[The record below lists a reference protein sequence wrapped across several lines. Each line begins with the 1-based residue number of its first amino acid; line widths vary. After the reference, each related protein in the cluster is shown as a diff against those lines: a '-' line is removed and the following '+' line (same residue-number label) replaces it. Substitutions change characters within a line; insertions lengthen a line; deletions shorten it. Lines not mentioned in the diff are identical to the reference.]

1 MKIHLIGI
9 GGIAMGNLASMLRS
23 LGHEVSGSDSGVY
36 PPMSDKLKEWGIP
49 YAEGF
54 DPSRLKGKDL
64 VVIGNAISRGNPE
77 VEEVLN
83 EGLEYASMSSAL
95 ERYILAGKKVVVV
108 AGTHG
113 KTTTTFLIHY
123 LLKEAGLNPS
133 LFVGGI
139 RQDGFPGFE
148 YSNGEYFIIE
158 GDEYDTAFFDKASKF
173 LHYRPL
179 YAVLNALD
187 FDHADIFKDI
197 GEIETMFARLLRLVP
212 GKGKVYYWAGAA
224 NLKKLCKDA
233 SKFLRSEAFEYNRKE
248 SVLSWKKGNL
258 VSGHRVLRPRFFGD
272 HNYRNAEVALR
283 VCEEILKKEGKSD
296 PRSLLLD
303 ALEKFPGVKRRQEI
317 LFESSKTIVIEDFA
331 HHPVAVQET
340 IKSVRKAF
348 PDHKIISLFEPRSAT
363 SHRNVFQKEYSFAF
377 NGSTVTFI
385 TEIFNLKKVSK
396 ENRLDVKKLI
406 LKLPKHSGTLP
417 FYCKDPK
424 DLILKLRKILPQFE
438 GEKILILAMSNGA
451 FGGIYPLLK
460 DIAGSRK

>member
-36 PPMSDKLKEWGIP
+36 PPMSEKLKDWGIP
-49 YAEGF
+49 YGEGF
-54 DPSRLKGKDL
+54 DPARLKGKDL
-64 VVIGNAISRGNPE
+64 VVIGNAISRGNAE

-83 EGLEYASMSSAL
+83 SGIMYESMSSAL
-95 ERYILAGKKVVVV
+95 ERYVLADKKVVVV

-113 KTTTTFLIHY
+113 KTTTTFLIHH
-123 LLKEAGLNPS
+123 LLKEAGLKPG

-148 YSNGEYFIIE
+148 FSEGKYFVIE

-173 LHYRPL
+173 LHYKPT

-197 GEIETMFARLLRLVP
+197 GEIETMFSRLLRLIP
-212 GKGKVYYWAGAA
+212 GNGKAYYWSGAA
-224 NLKKLCKDA
+224 NLRRLCKEA
-233 SKFLRSEAFEYNRKE
+233 SKYVRSEAFEFNRKD

-258 VSGHRVLRPRFFGD
+258 TSGHRVLRTRFFGD
-272 HNYRNAEVALR
+272 HNYRNAEVAMR
-283 VCEEILKKEGKSD
+283 VCEEILEKENVSSS
-296 PRSLLLD
+296 RTVLLD

-317 LFESSKTIVIEDFA
+317 LFESSRTVVIEDFA
-331 HHPVAVQET
+331 HHPVAVEET
-340 IKSVRKAF
+340 IKSVRKVF
-348 PDHKIISLFEPRSAT
+348 PEHKLISLFEPRSAT
-363 SHRNVFQKEYSFAF
+363 SHRNVFQKEYSYAF
-377 NGSTVTFI
+377 KGSAVTFI
-385 TEIFNLKKVSK
+385 TEIFNLKKVTK

-417 FYCKDPK
+417 FYCRDPK
-424 DLILKLRKILPQFE
+424 DLIVKLRKILPQFV

-451 FGGIYPLLK
+451 FGGIYPTLK
-460 DIAGSRK
+460 EIAESRK

>member
-1 MKIHLIGI
+1 
-9 GGIAMGNLASMLRS
+9 MGNLASMLRS

-54 DPSRLKGKDL
+54 DPARLKGKDL

-83 EGLEYASMSSAL
+83 GGMEYASMSSAL
-95 ERYILAGKKVVVV
+95 ERYILAAKKVVVV

-123 LLKEAGLNPS
+123 LLKEAGLNPG

-148 YSNGEYFIIE
+148 NGNGEYFVIE

-173 LHYRPL
+173 LHYRPT

-224 NLKKLCKDA
+224 NLKKLCRDA
-233 SKFLRSEAFEYNRKE
+233 SKFLRSESFEYNRKD
-248 SVLSWKKGNL
+248 SVLSWRKGNL

-283 VCEEILKKEGKSD
+283 VCEEILKKEGKSE
-296 PRSLLLD
+296 PRPVLLD

-317 LFESSKTIVIEDFA
+317 LFESAKTIVIEDFA

-340 IKSVRKAF
+340 IKSVRKVF

-377 NGSTVTFI
+377 NGSTVSFI
-385 TEIFNLKKVSK
+385 TEIFNFKKVSK

-460 DIAGSRK
+460 EIAGSRK

>member
-1 MKIHLIGI
+1 MKIHLVGI

-23 LGHEVSGSDSGVY
+23 LGHEVSGSDAGVY

-54 DPSRLKGKDL
+54 DAERVKGKDL
-64 VVIGNAISRGNPE
+64 IVIGNAISRGNPE

-83 EGLEYASMSSAL
+83 SGLEYASMSSAL
-95 ERYILAGKKVVVV
+95 EKYILAGKKVVVV

-113 KTTTTFLIHY
+113 KTTTTFMIHH
-123 LLKEAGLNPS
+123 LLKEVGLKPG

-139 RQDGFPGFE
+139 RKDGFPGFE
-148 YSNGEYFIIE
+148 FTDGKYFVIE

-173 LHYRPL
+173 LHYRPT

-197 GEIETMFARLLRLVP
+197 GEIETMFSRLLRLVP
-212 GKGKVYYWAGAA
+212 GNGKVYYWSGAA
-224 NLKKLCKDA
+224 NLKRICAEA
-233 SKFLRSEAFEYNRKE
+233 SKFVKSEAFEFNRKD
-248 SVLSWKKGNL
+248 SKLAWKKGDL
-258 VSGHRVLRPRFFGD
+258 FSGSRVLRPRFFGN

-283 VCEEILKKEGKSD
+283 VCEDILKKENIPNAKEK
-296 PRSLLLD
+296 LLD
-303 ALEKFPGVKRRQEI
+303 ALETFAGVKRRQEI
-317 LFESSKTIVIEDFA
+317 LFESSKSILIEDFA
-331 HHPVAVQET
+331 HHPVAVEET
-340 IKSVRKAF
+340 IKSVKQRF
-348 PDHKIISLFEPRSAT
+348 PGFKIISLFEPRSAT

-377 NGSTVTFI
+377 KGSAVTMI

-396 ENRLDVKKLI
+396 DNRLDVKKLI

-424 DLILKLRKILPQFE
+424 DLVNRLKKILPQFE
-438 GEKILILAMSNGA
+438 KDKILILAMSNGA
-451 FGGIYPLLK
+451 FGGIYPSLK
-460 DIAGSRK
+460 ELVGSRK